1 METEPDFSGYATKAG
16 LTCSDGRVIMKDAF
30 AHQHEA
36 TVPLVWQHGHTDPKN
51 VLGHAVLENR
61 DDGVYARAYFNSTPE
76 GQHVKTLV
84 QHGDVVSLSIW
95 ANQLKERSKQVFHGM
110 IRELSV
116 VLSGAN
122 PGALIDQVRLEHA
135 DGSVDTLEDE
145 AIIFTGLA
153 LEHTAAPD
161 NEVTHAEGDKTL
173 AEILATL
180 NEEQRTAVN
189 FVLGSALENVGGEL
203 KQSATESESEA
214 APADESE
221 ADKSSEA
228 APADETKS
236 SEAAPADDKEAV
248 ADQSDTVEHA
258 GNMMSAKTD
267 MMSASKTGDVKG
279 MMSAAKV
286 MVDASTNAGAVKNM
300 TEAMT
305 AMTEAIKTNDAKAKE
320 AASKDMLAAMS
331 TMMGVAHANN
341 GDNSTISTD
350 AAAHADGNNDED
362 ALAHTEGNTS
372 MTKNVF
378 DQSGAAGTEGAT
390 LTHDQFSAILA
401 DVKNFNGSLKE
412 SVLAHAGEY
421 GITDINFL
429 FPDAK
434 ALANNPELN
443 ARRMEW
449 VAKVLDNTKHTPFAK
464 VKSIVADITAEEAR
478 ARGYVKG
485 TLKIDEVIQ
494 LLKRTTGPATIY
506 KKQRLDRDDILDI
519 TDMDVV
525 AFLKAEMR
533 IMIEEEIARAILVG
547 DGRPAISND
556 KVKDPAGSLDGIGIR
571 SILNDADFYVVKVE
585 LVANVSPKEAVKGI
599 VRARAKYR
607 GTGKPTLFI
616 SDNFLTDIML
626 EEDKFGRP
634 LYETEASLADKLR
647 VESIVTVDLFDQ
659 YDSLFAIMVNLAD
672 YTIGANKGGELTN
685 FEDFDIDFNQY
696 KYLQE
701 TRLSGALTKPF
712 SAVVIKRGLGVLA
725 VPAAPSFVGA
735 TNTITITAATGVVYL
750 ANGVVTPAGS
760 LVITATTEINAEP
773 ATGYYFAPN
782 TTRSWTFTYTP

>member
-1 METEPDFSGYATKAG
+1 MVTEPDFSGYATKAG

-30 AHQHEA
+30 AHQDQT

-51 VLGHAVLENR
+51 VLGHAILENR
-61 DDGVYARAYFNSTPE
+61 ADGVYARAYFNDTPE

-122 PGALIDQVRLEHA
+122 PGALIDQVRIEHS

-153 LEHTAAPD
+153 LEHTAASD
-161 NEVTHAEGDKTL
+161 NKDVTHAEGVPL
-173 AEILATL
+173 GEILATL
-180 NEEQRTAVN
+180 NEEQRSAVN
-189 FVLGSALENVGGEL
+189 FVLEAAIKEAKGGDV
-203 KQSATESESEA
+203 QHSGTESEA
-214 APADESE
+214 ASADDETKTSEVAPVDDEAAKKAAADKVAADKLAADE
-221 ADKSSEA
+221 EA
-228 APADETKS
+228 AKAETDKTSKATPADETKT
-236 SEAAPADDKEAV
+236 SEATLADE
-248 ADQSDTVEHA
+248 T
-258 GNMMSAKTD
+258 KT
-267 MMSASKTGDVKG
+267 
-279 MMSAAKV
+279 
-286 MVDASTNAGAVKNM
+286 
-300 TEAMT
+300 
-305 AMTEAIKTNDAKAKE
+305 
-320 AASKDMLAAMS
+320 
-331 TMMGVAHANN
+331 
-341 GDNSTISTD
+341 
-350 AAAHADGNNDED
+350 ED

-378 DQSGAAGTEGAT
+378 DQSGEAGTEGAT

-412 SVLAHAGEY
+412 SMLAHAGEY
-421 GITDINFL
+421 GIKDINFL

-434 ALANNPELN
+434 ALANSPELN

-485 TLKIDEVIQ
+485 TKKVDEVIQ
-494 LLKRTTGPATIY
+494 LLKRSTGPATVY

-547 DGRPAISND
+547 DGRSVLSND
-556 KVKDPAGSLDGIGIR
+556 KVKDPAGALDGIGIR
-571 SILNDADFYVVKVE
+571 SILHDSDFYAVKVE

-634 LYETEASLADKLR
+634 LYETEQSLSDKLR
-647 VESIVTVDLFDQ
+647 VSSIVTVDLFDE
-659 YDSLFAIMVNLAD
+659 YDDLFAIMVNLAD

-712 SAVVIKRGLGVLA
+712 SAVVIKRGLGTLVA
-725 VPAAPSFVGA
+725 PAAPSFVGG
-735 TNTITITAATGVVYL
+735 TNTITVPATAGVTYELNGVATAAGAV
-750 ANGVVTPAGS
+750 
-760 LVITATTEINAEP
+760 VITADTEVVADAN
-773 ATGYYFAPN
+773 TGFYIAPN
-782 TTRSWTFTYTP
+782 TTRSWTFTFTV

>member
-30 AHQHEA
+30 AHQDQT

-51 VLGHAVLENR
+51 VLGHAILENR
-61 DDGVYARAYFNSTPE
+61 ADGVYARAFFNDTPE

-122 PGALIDQVRLEHA
+122 PGALIDQVRIEHS

-145 AIIFTGLA
+145 AIIFTGLE
-153 LEHTAAPD
+153 LEHAVAAPD
-161 NEVTHAEGDKTL
+161 NVDATHAEGNPL
-173 AEILATL
+173 GEILATL
-180 NEEQRTAVN
+180 NEEQLNAVN
-189 FVLGSALENVGGEL
+189 FVLEAAIKDAKGGDVQHSE
-203 KQSATESESEA
+203 TESEA
-214 APADESE
+214 APADDETKTSEAAPADDEAATKAAADKVAADEEAAKAE
-221 ADKSSEA
+221 ADKTSEA
-228 APADETKS
+228 APADETKT
-236 SEAAPADDKEAV
+236 SEAAPADE
-248 ADQSDTVEHA
+248 T
-258 GNMMSAKTD
+258 KT
-267 MMSASKTGDVKG
+267 
-279 MMSAAKV
+279 
-286 MVDASTNAGAVKNM
+286 
-300 TEAMT
+300 
-305 AMTEAIKTNDAKAKE
+305 
-320 AASKDMLAAMS
+320 
-331 TMMGVAHANN
+331 
-341 GDNSTISTD
+341 
-350 AAAHADGNNDED
+350 ED

-412 SVLAHAGEY
+412 SMLAHAGEY

-434 ALANNPELN
+434 ALSNNPELN

-485 TLKIDEVIQ
+485 TKKVDEVIQ
-494 LLKRTTGPATIY
+494 LLKRSTGPATIY
-506 KKQRLDRDDILDI
+506 KKQRLDRDDVLDI

-547 DGRPAISND
+547 DGRSPVSDD
-556 KVKDPAGSLDGIGIR
+556 KVKDPAGALDGNGIR
-571 SILNDADFYVVKVE
+571 SILNDSDFYAVKHE
-585 LVANVSPKEAVKGI
+585 LVANIAPKEAVKGI

-634 LYETEASLADKLR
+634 LYETEQSLSDKLR
-647 VESIVTVDLFDQ
+647 VESIVTVDLFDE

-712 SAVVIKRGLGVLA
+712 SAVVVSRGVGTLVA
-725 VPAAPSFVGA
+725 PSAPSFVGG
-735 TNTITITAATGVVYL
+735 TNTLTVPVKAGITYEL
-750 ANGVVTPAGS
+750 NGVAHAAGDV
-760 LVITATTEINAEP
+760 VITEDTEVVADANEGFYI
-773 ATGYYFAPN
+773 APN
-782 TTRSWTFTYTP
+782 TTKSWTFTFTV

>member
-30 AHQHEA
+30 AHQDQT

-51 VLGHAVLENR
+51 VLGHAILENR
-61 DDGVYARAYFNSTPE
+61 VDGVYARAYFNDTPE

-122 PGALIDQVRLEHA
+122 PGALIDQVRIEHS

-153 LEHTAAPD
+153 LEHTAAHTD
-161 NEVTHAEGDKTL
+161 EVTHAEGDKTL
-173 AEILATL
+173 AEILDTL

-189 FVLGSALENVGGEL
+189 FVLGSALENASGGEM
-203 KQSATESESEA
+203 KQSATESEAAPADDETKTSEA
-214 APADESE
+214 APADDEAATKAAADKAE
-221 ADKSSEA
+221 ADEEAAKADADKTSEA
-228 APADETKS
+228 APADETKT
-236 SEAAPADDKEAV
+236 SEAAPADE
-248 ADQSDTVEHA
+248 T
-258 GNMMSAKTD
+258 KT
-267 MMSASKTGDVKG
+267 
-279 MMSAAKV
+279 
-286 MVDASTNAGAVKNM
+286 
-300 TEAMT
+300 
-305 AMTEAIKTNDAKAKE
+305 
-320 AASKDMLAAMS
+320 
-331 TMMGVAHANN
+331 
-341 GDNSTISTD
+341 
-350 AAAHADGNNDED
+350 ED
-362 ALAHTEGNTS
+362 ALAHMEGNTS

-378 DQSGAAGTEGAT
+378 DQNGATNGSEGAT
-390 LTHDQFSAILA
+390 LTHDQFSTILK
-401 DVKNFNGSLKE
+401 DVKNFNGSLME
-412 SVLAHAGEY
+412 SVLAHAEEY

-449 VAKVLDNTKHTPFAK
+449 VAKVLDSTKHTPFAK

-485 TLKIDEVIQ
+485 TKKVDEVIQ

-533 IMIEEEIARAILVG
+533 LMIEEEIARAILVG
-547 DGRPAISND
+547 DGRPAISDD
-556 KVKDPAGSLDGIGIR
+556 KVKDPAGALDGVGIR
-571 SILNDADFYVVKVE
+571 SILHDSDFYSVKVE
-585 LVANVSPKEAVKGI
+585 LVANIAPKEAVKGL

-634 LYETEASLADKLR
+634 LYETEASLRDKLR
-647 VESIVTVDLFDQ
+647 VESIVTVDLFDE
-659 YDSLFAIMVNLAD
+659 YDSLFAIMVNLYD
-672 YTIGANKGGELTN
+672 YSIGANKGGELTN

-712 SAVVIKRGLGVLA
+712 SAVVVTRGLGTLVA
-725 VPAAPSFVGA
+725 PTAPSFDGG
-735 TNTITITAATGVVYL
+735 TNTVTVPTKAGVVYQ
-750 ANGVVTPAGS
+750 ANGVTAESGD
-760 LVITATTEINAEP
+760 LVITEDTEIEAVPDE
-773 ATGYYFAPN
+773 GFYFASN
-782 TTRSWTFTYTP
+782 TTRSWTFTFTP

>member
-16 LTCSDGRVIMKDAF
+16 LKCSDGRVIMKDAF
-30 AHQHEA
+30 AHQHET

-84 QHGDVVSLSIW
+84 QHGDVVSLSIY

-135 DGSVDTLEDE
+135 DGSIDTLEDE

-153 LEHTAAPD
+153 LEHTSAT
-161 NEVTHAEGDKTL
+161 NEKVIHAEGDKTL
-173 AEILATL
+173 AEILDTL

-189 FVLGSALENVGGEL
+189 FVLGAALEDAKGGEM
-203 KQSATESESEA
+203 KQSATETESDAAAIVSEVVLTDEEVAAKAEADKVEAAKAEADKAEADKPSEV
-214 APADESE
+214 APADET
-221 ADKSSEA
+221 KTSEA
-228 APADETKS
+228 APADETK
-236 SEAAPADDKEAV
+236 
-248 ADQSDTVEHA
+248 T
-258 GNMMSAKTD
+258 
-267 MMSASKTGDVKG
+267 
-279 MMSAAKV
+279 
-286 MVDASTNAGAVKNM
+286 
-300 TEAMT
+300 
-305 AMTEAIKTNDAKAKE
+305 
-320 AASKDMLAAMS
+320 
-331 TMMGVAHANN
+331 
-341 GDNSTISTD
+341 
-350 AAAHADGNNDED
+350 ED
-362 ALAHTEGNTS
+362 ALAHMEGNTS

-378 DQSGAAGTEGAT
+378 DQNGADAGSEGAT
-390 LTHDQFSAILA
+390 LTHDQFSTILA
-401 DVKNFNGSLKE
+401 DVKNHNGSLKE
-412 SVLAHAGEY
+412 SILSHAAAY

-434 ALANNPELN
+434 ALENHPELN
-443 ARRMEW
+443 SRRMEW

-464 VKSIVADITAEEAR
+464 VKSVVADITAEEAR

-485 TLKIDEVIQ
+485 SLKVDEVIQ
-494 LLKRTTGPATIY
+494 LLKRTTGPTTIY
-506 KKQRLDRDDILDI
+506 KKQRLDRDDVLDI

-525 AFLKAEMR
+525 AFLKVEMR
-533 IMIEEEIARAILVG
+533 LMLEEEIARAILVG

-556 KVKDPAGSLDGIGIR
+556 KIKDPAGAMDGVGIR
-571 SILNDADFYVVKVE
+571 SIMLDSDFYAVKVE
-585 LVANVSPKEAVKGI
+585 LVANVAPKEAVKGI

-647 VESIVTVDLFDQ
+647 VQSIVTVDLFDE

-685 FEDFDIDFNQY
+685 FEDFDIDFNQH

-712 SAVVIKRGLGVLA
+712 SAVVIKRGLGTLA
-725 VPAAPSFVGA
+725 VPAAPSFVGS
-735 TNTITITAATGVVYL
+735 TNTITITAATGVVYE
-750 ANGVVTPAGS
+750 ANGVVKTAGS
-760 LVITATTEINAEP
+760 FVITAATEVVASP

-782 TTRSWTFTYTP
+782 TTRSWTFTYTV

>member
-1 METEPDFSGYATKAG
+1 
-16 LTCSDGRVIMKDAF
+16 MKDAF
-30 AHQHEA
+30 AHQHET

-61 DDGVYARAYFNSTPE
+61 ADGVYARAYFNGTPE

-84 QHGDVVSLSIW
+84 QHGDVVSLSIY
-95 ANQLKERSKQVFHGM
+95 ANQLKERSKQVFHGV

-135 DGSVDTLEDE
+135 DGTVSTLDDE
-145 AIIFTGLA
+145 AVIFTGLE
-153 LEHTAAPD
+153 LEHAVGPD
-161 NEVTHAEGDKTL
+161 GEVVHAEGDKTL
-173 AEILATL
+173 AEVLATL
-180 NEEQRTAVN
+180 NEEQRLAVN
-189 FVLGSALENVGGEL
+189 FVVGAALEEQATAGV
-203 KQSATESESEA
+203 KHSDTDADTESE
-214 APADESE
+214 
-221 ADKSSEA
+221 
-228 APADETKS
+228 
-236 SEAAPADDKEAV
+236 
-248 ADQSDTVEHA
+248 
-258 GNMMSAKTD
+258 
-267 MMSASKTGDVKG
+267 
-279 MMSAAKV
+279 
-286 MVDASTNAGAVKNM
+286 
-300 TEAMT
+300 
-305 AMTEAIKTNDAKAKE
+305 
-320 AASKDMLAAMS
+320 
-331 TMMGVAHANN
+331 
-341 GDNSTISTD
+341 D
-350 AAAHADGNNDED
+350 AAASEDTSQSEDTSSDDAKSDDAKSDDDKSDDKPSDDKTSEDDPSDGETKTED
-362 ALAHTEGNTS
+362 ALAHMEGNTS

-378 DQSGAAGTEGAT
+378 DQDGASAASEGAT
-390 LTHDQFSAILA
+390 LTHDQFSTILK

-412 SVLAHAGEY
+412 SVLAHADEY

-434 ALANNPELN
+434 ALANNPELH

-449 VAKVLDNTKHTPFAK
+449 VAKVLDGTKHTPFAK

-485 TLKIDEVIQ
+485 TKKVDEVIQ

-533 IMIEEEIARAILVG
+533 LMIEEEIARAILVG
-547 DGRPAISND
+547 DGRSAVSDD
-556 KVKDPAGSLDGIGIR
+556 KVKDPQGALDGVGIR
-571 SILNDADFYVVKVE
+571 SILHDADFYSVKVE
-585 LVANVSPKEAVKGI
+585 LVANVAPKEAVKGL

-634 LYETEASLADKLR
+634 LYETEASLRDKLR
-647 VESIVTVDLFDQ
+647 VESIVTVDLFDE

-672 YTIGANKGGELTN
+672 YSIGANKGGELTN

-712 SAVVIKRGLGVLA
+712 SAVVVTRGLGELA
-725 VPAAPSFVGA
+725 TPAAPAFDGA
-735 TNTITITAATGVVYL
+735 TNTITVPATTGVVYQ
-750 ANGVVTPAGS
+750 ANGVTVPAGA
-760 LVITATTEINAEP
+760 LVITEDTELSAEP
-773 ATGYYFAPN
+773 DEGYYFASN
-782 TTRSWTFTYTP
+782 TTRSWTFTYTA

>member
-1 METEPDFSGYATKAG
+1 MVNEPDFSGYATKAG

-30 AHQHEA
+30 AHQHET

-51 VLGHAVLENR
+51 VLGHAILENR
-61 DDGVYARAYFNSTPE
+61 ADGVYARAYFNSTPE

-84 QHGDVVSLSIW
+84 QHGDVVSLSIY

-122 PGALIDQVRLEHA
+122 PGALIDQVRLEHS
-135 DGSVDTLEDE
+135 DGSIDTLEDE
-145 AIIFTGLA
+145 AIIFTGLE
-153 LEHTAAPD
+153 LEHTAASD
-161 NEVTHAEGDKTL
+161 GEVVHAEGDKTL
-173 AEILATL
+173 AEVLDTL

-189 FVLGSALENVGGEL
+189 VVLETALEDAMGIVKHADAEVEAAPA
-203 KQSATESESEA
+203 ATESEVALTDEEVADKAVADKAEADKAAAATAEATTAEADKSSEV
-214 APADESE
+214 APADET
-221 ADKSSEA
+221 KTSEA
-228 APADETKS
+228 APADETK
-236 SEAAPADDKEAV
+236 
-248 ADQSDTVEHA
+248 T
-258 GNMMSAKTD
+258 
-267 MMSASKTGDVKG
+267 
-279 MMSAAKV
+279 
-286 MVDASTNAGAVKNM
+286 
-300 TEAMT
+300 
-305 AMTEAIKTNDAKAKE
+305 
-320 AASKDMLAAMS
+320 
-331 TMMGVAHANN
+331 
-341 GDNSTISTD
+341 
-350 AAAHADGNNDED
+350 ED

-390 LTHDQFSAILA
+390 LTHDQFSTILA
-401 DVKNFNGSLKE
+401 DVKNYNGSLKE
-412 SVLAHAGEY
+412 SVLAHAGEF

-434 ALANNPELN
+434 ALANNPELH

-449 VAKVLDNTKHTPFAK
+449 VAKVLDSTKHTPFAK

-485 TLKIDEVIQ
+485 TKKVDEVIQ
-494 LLKRTTGPATIY
+494 LLKRTTGPTTIY

-533 IMIEEEIARAILVG
+533 LMLEEEIARAILVG

-556 KVKDPAGSLDGIGIR
+556 KVKDPAGALDGVGIR
-571 SILNDADFYVVKVE
+571 SVLNDSDFYSVKVE
-585 LVANVSPKEAVKGI
+585 LAANVAPKEAVKGI

-647 VESIVTVDLFDQ
+647 VESIVTVDLFDE

-672 YTIGANKGGELTN
+672 YSIGANKGGELTN
-685 FEDFDIDFNQY
+685 FEDFDIDFNQH

-735 TNTITITAATGVVYL
+735 TNTVTITAAAGVVYE
-750 ANGVVTPAGS
+750 ANGVVVAAGD
-760 LVITATTEINAEP
+760 LVITADTEIDAAP

-782 TTRSWTFTYTP
+782 TTRSWTFTFTP

>member
-30 AHQHEA
+30 AHQDQT

-61 DDGVYARAYFNSTPE
+61 VDGVYARAYFNSTPE

-84 QHGDVVSLSIW
+84 QHGDVVSLSIY

-135 DGSVDTLEDE
+135 DGSIDTLEDE
-145 AIIFTGLA
+145 AIIFTGLE
-153 LEHTAAPD
+153 LEHAAAPD
-161 NEVTHAEGDKTL
+161 DAVANTESGKTL
-173 AEILATL
+173 AEILETL

-189 FVLGSALENVGGEL
+189 FVLSSALENASDGEL
-203 KQSATESESEA
+203 KQSATESDPADDESESDPADDESEA
-214 APADESE
+214 APADE
-221 ADKSSEA
+221 EA
-228 APADETKS
+228 A
-236 SEAAPADDKEAV
+236 
-248 ADQSDTVEHA
+248 QSDTVEHA
-258 GNMMSAKTD
+258 ANMMSAKTD

-286 MVDASTNAGAVKNM
+286 MADVSTNAGAVKSM

-305 AMTEAIKTNDAKAKE
+305 TMAEAIKTDDAKAKE
-320 AASKDMLAAMS
+320 TASKAMLAAMN

-341 GDNSTISTD
+341 GDDSTITSE
-350 AAAHADGNNDED
+350 AAPADETKTED
-362 ALAHTEGNTS
+362 ALAHMEGTTS

-378 DQSGAAGTEGAT
+378 DQTAAAGTEGAT
-390 LTHDQFSAILA
+390 LTHDQFSTILA
-401 DVKNFNGSLKE
+401 DVKNHNGSLKE

-434 ALANNPELN
+434 ALSNNPELSS
-443 ARRMEW
+443 RRMEW

-485 TLKIDEVIQ
+485 TLKVDEVIQ
-494 LLKRTTGPATIY
+494 LIKRTTGPTTIY
-506 KKQRLDRDDILDI
+506 KKQRLDRDDVLDI

-533 IMIEEEIARAILVG
+533 IMLEEEIARAILVG
-547 DGRPAISND
+547 DGRSVLSTD
-556 KVKDPAGSLDGIGIR
+556 KVKDPAGALDGEGIR
-571 SILNDADFYVVKVE
+571 SILNDADFYAVKVE
-585 LVANVSPKEAVKGI
+585 LVANVAPKEAVKGI

-647 VESIVTVDLFDQ
+647 VSSIVTVDLFDE

-685 FEDFDIDFNQY
+685 FEDFDIDFNQH

-712 SAVVIKRGLGVLA
+712 SAVVIKRGVGTLVA
-725 VPAAPSFVGA
+725 PAAPSFVGA
-735 TNTITITAATGVVYL
+735 TNTVTVPATAGVTYELNGVATAAGAV
-750 ANGVVTPAGS
+750 
-760 LVITATTEINAEP
+760 VITEDTEVTADAN
-773 ATGYYFAPN
+773 TGFYIAPN
-782 TTRSWTFTYTP
+782 TTRSWTFTFTV